1 MEDTSKSISE
11 NNLVWQAFKQGDR
24 LAFEALY
31 RQYAKVLYNYG
42 RKLKHDPELV
52 HDTIQ
57 DLFIE
62 LWRLREG
69 IADVSHVKS
78 YLFSSMRRL
87 LVKKMNENRLNLS
100 DSDDVFD
107 RILAPTLAYE
117 AEWIDSEMDSERVN
131 RIKKALLS
139 ISEHHREVLT
149 LRYYEDFTYEQIA
162 NILMINEQ
170 SARNLVQRAL
180 QKLRVA
186 ALLTVLIVWVFHFFK
201 RSCLEFF

>member
-1 MEDTSKSISE
+1 MEEIIINE
-11 NNLVWQAFKQGDR
+11 NDCWQAFKRGDR
-24 LAFEALY
+24 AAFELLY
-31 RQYAKVLYNYG
+31 KEYVKILYNYG
-42 RKLKHDPELV
+42 RKMQHDPELV

-57 DLFIE
+57 DLFVE
-62 LWRLREG
+62 LWRLRESLG
-69 IADVSHVKS
+69 DVIHIKS

-87 LVKKMNENRLNLS
+87 LVKKLNENRLNLS
-100 DSDDVFD
+100 DSDDIFD
-107 RILAPTLAYE
+107 RMLAPTLAYE

-131 RIKKALLS
+131 RIKKALQS

-186 ALLTVLIVWVFHFFK
+186 ALLTVLIVLLKYFY
-201 RSCLEFF
+201 

>member
-1 MEDTSKSISE
+1 MEDTSK
-11 NNLVWQAFKQGDR
+11 NNSDNHLIWQAFKQGDR
-24 LAFEALY
+24 LAFEEFY
-31 RQYAKVLYNYG
+31 RQYAKILYNYG
-42 RKLKHDPELV
+42 RKLKHNPELV

-57 DLFIE
+57 DLFVE

-69 IADVSHVKS
+69 LGEVIHVKS

-87 LVKKMNENRLNLS
+87 LVKKMNENRLDLS

-107 RILAPTLAYE
+107 RMLAPTLAYE
-117 AEWIDSEMDSERVN
+117 AEWIDSEMDLERVN

-180 QKLRVA
+180 QKLRIA
-186 ALLTVLIVWVFHFFK
+186 ALLTLLFILTFHFFK
-201 RSCLEFF
+201 HLY